1 MSVMNCIL
9 FYIHNKLT
17 QNKNHSQGRT
27 DRLDRSR
34 ADRLDRSRAD
44 PGEASHKIRWC
55 RFARISPLHNR
66 IIRRPAKHKQI
77 SHI

>member
-1 MSVMNCIL
+1 MSVMNCIV

-34 ADRLDRSRAD
+34 ADS
-44 PGEASHKIRWC
+44 GEASHKIRWC